1 MIKML
6 REMNR
11 DRYKALQLLAD
22 HLRTPSKDLSLNAIF
37 NDVKDEDLKWVT
49 EKIQGSTDDHR
60 MVHERE
66 AVTMVYIDSTQGWLP
81 VNDASVGG
89 APLQITYGVK
99 YLVVAGGGEMDLIQK
114 QEAVLEDIEHL
125 VMGLLL

>member
-22 HLRTPSKDLSLNAIF
+22 YLRTPSKDLSLDAIF

-49 EKIQGSTDDHR
+49 EKIH
-60 MVHERE
+60 
-66 AVTMVYIDSTQGWLP
+66 Y
-81 VNDASVGG
+81 
-89 APLQITYGVK
+89 
-99 YLVVAGGGEMDLIQK
+99 YLLRLLEEVDYEKEEEGDLVSLMD
-114 QEAVLEDIEHL
+114 
-125 VMGLLL
+125 